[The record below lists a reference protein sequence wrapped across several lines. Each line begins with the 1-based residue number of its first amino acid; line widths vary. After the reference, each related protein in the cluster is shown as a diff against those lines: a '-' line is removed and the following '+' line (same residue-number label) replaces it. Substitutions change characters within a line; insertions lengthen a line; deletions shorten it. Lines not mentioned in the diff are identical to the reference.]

1 MCVCEREREREI
13 ACVCVCVQ
21 CGLLQS
27 DFLTTFVLYYQGAVV
42 KIKSLEE
49 SVEAERAAHLETKF
63 NSEIIQVTVYY
74 ISYTKGR
81 LV

>member
-1 MCVCEREREREI
+1 M
-13 ACVCVCVQ
+13 CVCVCSVDYYRVIFW
-21 CGLLQS
+21 LH
-27 DFLTTFVLYYQGAVV
+27 LYYQGAVA

-74 ISYTKGR
+74 ISCTKGR
-81 LV
+81 LVGFAGN